1 MTKFGI
7 VGAVVGQG
15 MIGGALVSQGVL
27 DEAVMEHFPP
37 GGELQLEYGD
47 VPLAP
52 LLWLDDIMNG
62 VEGLD
67 QARKINEKI
76 NFLIKQRGLL
86 LNKDK
91 SVFIVIG
98 SKPQKQRTSEELKRT
113 PLLCG
118 LVETKE
124 KQEDKW
130 LGQMIS
136 SAGLADSVAKTVSD
150 KEIKI
155 RGACLEIGII
165 INDWRAIDLGG
176 MKTALML

>member
-1 MTKFGI
+1 M
-7 VGAVVGQG
+7 
-15 MIGGALVSQGVL
+15 
-27 DEAVMEHFPP
+27 
-37 GGELQLEYGD
+37 
-47 VPLAP
+47 
-52 LLWLDDIMNG
+52 
-62 VEGLD
+62 
-67 QARKINEKI
+67 
-76 NFLIKQRGLL
+76 
-86 LNKDK
+86 
-91 SVFIVIG
+91 G
-98 SKPQKQRTSEELKRT
+98 SKTQKQRASEELERT

-176 MKTALML
+176 MKTALMLWETCRVPSQLHGAGTWMEISKSTEKVLNSLTVL